1 MHWCLKWTC
10 QLIQHWLL
18 NDIKWNERKVCCGQ
32 IEFSQARISSK
43 SLIESLP
50 MTKLWNIFYAEKM
63 ILVNRWYK
71 MPDRSDAI
79 FDSLNLEFKI
89 YGKVLPEDE
98 TRKNVHGQKILKMG
112 LFLASFSLFLSFHC
126 SSYYI
131 GKTKFTDDW
140 IRPTEDLL
148 CLKRPLYQL
157 SHNLCPQGQKIYL

>member
-1 MHWCLKWTC
+1 MCHLMHWCLKWTC

-98 TRKNVHGQKILKMG
+98 TRKNGVEGCML
-112 LFLASFSLFLSFHC
+112 LSLIYICIQYIHVWYTYSTNNLVWKKCC
-126 SSYYI
+126 S
-131 GKTKFTDDW
+131 
-140 IRPTEDLL
+140 
-148 CLKRPLYQL
+148 
-157 SHNLCPQGQKIYL
+157 